1 MKKMLFFAVAVI
13 MMTLCA
19 CSDDIASSKFGS
31 DEKGTVDGLK
41 LKKCEVISN
50 EYSNGGV
57 VTNVTIRRAPSTE
70 GTPEGLLL
78 AESTHQAIFE
88 DLATKEE
95 IAKTYTGTNEVQA
108 YGVRQA
114 RYARE
119 KDIFKTAS
127 IATSP
132 IDLPDGREV
141 YVVRFKSGSD
151 EFSISLAEKQTYD
164 TGTMPVINNH
174 SFNYKDLCKNNIY
187 NRRFVSSDFVD
198 QNRDSADWHLFALK
212 LKFEYELESGP
223 DNVVQ
228 FEIHIPTLWIYQ
240 GGGNPDIPDNPRET
254 VAFEDREKSCDYVN
268 DTTSNSWMKIWRIFS
283 DGTSAFYKKV
293 EIPLKN
299 TLSAPAYQVKTV
311 SNLTYSAL
319 QAQKSNAVRGER
331 ISKPGNCFCY
341 PYTETFTTRTD
352 KCSDVFVATH
362 EGSAYWVDSLGVSHE
377 FISKDWS
384 FADKGWSDASMSNL
398 QGFERLLLTSKMT
411 GSFNSHTHAREGKVE
426 LRKQKD
432 NPPATLTRYE
442 YEIKGLRTLEP
453 MKKYFSYGNQF
464 AVYSDGTRE
473 SMGEI
478 GVEIAITVTPQ
489 GKQTVT
495 VTDWNITD
503 QMADTTTRQVNGK
516 ANDIPADNGTGT
528 FTLQDYRQDFRT
540 KTNKS
545 MSFFRVIYGGKVTF
559 KDKFGKVVEFPA
571 IKPTY
576 TDKGGVATLR
586 ALQDL
591 DGYERKLMT
600 TTANVKATPS
610 TDNADYTSEVEFR
623 KQKEVS
629 EELVGFD
636 HVETL
641 SYMGN
646 GKWNTVSNITYHWKV
661 QGDKTE
667 VVSQTIEWSL
677 TGEGFKTITLDTAED
692 PFTNAFV
699 RVNEGAWSS
708 ETSSAGTQTGV
719 TVYTKT
725 NSSISETY
733 KHVTDKYTAKRQRA
747 VLNKTVGGKTVKI
760 NLLAPTDMT
769 FSHKTSSLV
778 DGGETTDNGTKY
790 HVWKHTGNL
799 VANVTAS
806 NDTRSESGTVKKDI
820 RVKME
825 DDPIIPD
832 NPDWGNPVKLMGATL
847 VYHPGVG
854 NSAEGA
860 FHKNLIIKY
869 EKGILVVT
877 TKSFGQEANNWNP
890 MDFSYESSDF
900 YFYGSQYWGRTLT
913 EAVNVNSAL
922 LRDGKW
928 EPALITMDGTGWVY
942 KSLSG
947 AICNMDQNLAITAGI
962 KNFNTETTAENNPF
976 LNWSGRIEN
985 GVLNI
990 YNAKGVKVISFR

>member
-13 MMTLCA
+13 MMTLCS
-19 CSDDIASSKFGS
+19 CDDAAPSKFGS

-41 LKKCEVISN
+41 LKKCEVLSN

-57 VTNVTIRRAPSTE
+57 VTNVTIRRAPSTD
-70 GTPEGLLL
+70 GVPEGLLL
-78 AESTHQAIFE
+78 AKSTHQATFE
-88 DLATKEE
+88 DLATGQE

-132 IDLPDGREV
+132 IDLTDGREV

-174 SFNYKDLCKNNIY
+174 SFKYKDLCKNNIY

-254 VAFEDREKSCDYVN
+254 VSFETRDRGFDYVN
-268 DTTSNSWMKIWRIFS
+268 DSTSNSWQEIWRVFS

-293 EIPLKN
+293 EISLKN

-311 SNLTYSAL
+311 SDFAYESLTATKSSAV
-319 QAQKSNAVRGER
+319 KGSKVE
-331 ISKPGNCFCY
+331 KPGSCYCFN
-341 PYTETFTTRTD
+341 YTQSYTTRTT
-352 KCSDVFVATH
+352 KCDAVFTATYQD
-362 EGSAYWVDSLGVSHE
+362 GAYWVDSLGVSHE
-377 FISKDWS
+377 FLTKTWS
-384 FADKGWSDASMSNL
+384 FTDKGWTDKAL
-398 QGFERLLLTSKMT
+398 AEQGNYQRKLLTST
-411 GSFNSHTHAREGKVE
+411 TLGSFNSHSYTRKGEVE
-426 LRKQKD
+426 LRKRKD
-432 NPPATLTRYE
+432 SAPTIVKYDYKNFGIRSVKPMQEYFTYAT
-442 YEIKGLRTLEP
+442 
-453 MKKYFSYGNQF
+453 QV
-464 AVYSDGTRE
+464 AVYSDGTE
-473 SMGEI
+473 EVVGEI
-478 GVEIAITVTPQ
+478 GTTLKVTVTAPS
-489 GKQTVT
+489 KQVIT
-495 VTDWNITD
+495 VTDWSI
-503 QMADTTTRQVNGK
+503 ADAAAKLFDPQSNGSRTAK
-516 ANDIPADNGTGT
+516 DENGTGT
-528 FTLQDYRQDFRT
+528 FTISNSRRDYRT
-540 KTNKS
+540 ATNKS
-545 MSFFRVIYGGKVTF
+545 QHTFNSTYDSKVVF
-559 KDKFGKVVEFPA
+559 KDKFGKEVEFPA
-571 IKPTY
+571 ITLAY

-591 DGYERKLMT
+591 DGYQRKAMT
-600 TTANVKATPS
+600 TTIEVKAINKDTGTYS
-610 TDNADYTSEVEFR
+610 GEVEFR
-623 KQKEVS
+623 KKIAEQ

-661 QGDKTE
+661 QGDKYET
-667 VVSQTIEWSL
+667 VTQQLEWSL

-806 NDTRSESGTVKKDI
+806 NDTRSESVSVKKDI

-825 DDPIIPD
+825 DDPIIIPD
-832 NPDWGNPVKLMGATL
+832 HPEWGNPVKLMGATL
-847 VYHPGVG
+847 VYRPGVG
-854 NSAEGA
+854 NSGQGA

-877 TKSFGQEANNWNP
+877 TKSFGQESNNWNP
-890 MDFSYESSDF
+890 IDFSYEASDF
-900 YFYGSQYWGRTLT
+900 YYFGRNYWDKLLT
-913 EAVNVNSAL
+913 ESVNVNSAL
-922 LRDGKW
+922 LNDNKW

-942 KSLSG
+942 KGLSG
-947 AICNMDQNLAITAGI
+947 ATCNMSQNLAVTAGI
-962 KNFNTETTAENNPF
+962 KNFNSETTAENNPN
-976 LNWSGRIEN
+976 LRWTSRIEN